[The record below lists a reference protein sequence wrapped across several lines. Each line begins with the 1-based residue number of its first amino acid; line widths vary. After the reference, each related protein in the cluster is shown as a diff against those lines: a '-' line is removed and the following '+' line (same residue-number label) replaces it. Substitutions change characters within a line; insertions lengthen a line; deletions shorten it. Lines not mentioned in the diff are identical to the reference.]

1 MSADRYIAL
10 LPTAR
15 DVIKADAACHAEGVR
30 VRVIATPESISA
42 ECGMCLAI
50 EPTDIE
56 QFTELIKLKD
66 IKVDIYDTRTL

>member
-15 DVIKADAACHAEGVR
+15 DVIKADAACRAEGVR

-56 QFTELIKLKD
+56 QFTELTKLKD